1 MNNHNHIITILQNF
15 EKPDMTGLKDKEC
28 LICLEPFDLESL
40 NIVKLPCVCSNSVY
54 HIDCIVKFLVSGKNK
69 NFCPHCK
76 TNYEIPVLNQDQNQP
91 QFQASRTQIV
101 PYIVVDQT
109 NQRRQE
115 EELRNFQIKNLTH
128 ILVFHIISNSIMN
141 VINIVVARKSL
152 ETNNDEALQ
161 VLILFYFCKLFFN
174 YCILLYSKSHID
186 QIEDCL
192 VFSYVFQTVLFGLLV
207 YSLTRMKNDDN
218 FIILITNNSVL
229 SFGDLTFRIFI
240 EYRMKNAVVA
250 G

>member
-15 EKPDMTGLKDKEC
+15 KKPDVTGLKEKEC

-40 NIVKLPCVCSNSVY
+40 NFVKLPCVCSNSVY
-54 HIDCIVKFLVSGKNK
+54 HIDCIVKFLVSGKNT

-76 TNYEIPVLNQDQNQP
+76 TNYEIPLQNQFKS
-91 QFQASRTQIV
+91 QFQVSRTQIV

-115 EELRNFQIKNLTH
+115 DELRNFQIKNLSH

-141 VINIVVARKSL
+141 IINIVAARSSD
-152 ETNNDEALQ
+152 ETYHDEALQ

-174 YCILLYSKSHID
+174 YCILMYSKSRID
-186 QIEDCL
+186 RTEECL
-192 VFSYVFQTVLFGLLV
+192 VFSYVFQTVLFGLLI
-207 YSLTRMKNDDN
+207 YSLTRMKSNDS

-229 SFGDLTFRIFI
+229 GFGDLIFRIFI
-240 EYRMKNAVVA
+240 EYRMKNAVI
-250 G
+250 GS